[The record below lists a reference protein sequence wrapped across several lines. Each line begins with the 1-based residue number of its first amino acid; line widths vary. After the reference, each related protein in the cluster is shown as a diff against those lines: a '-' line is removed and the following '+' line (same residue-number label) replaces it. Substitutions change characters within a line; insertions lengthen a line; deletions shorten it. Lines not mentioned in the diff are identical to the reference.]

1 MWFHWDHHGW
11 GVGWW
16 LGHGGMSQE
25 SHLCDDQDGNVAIL
39 NSQLFECTGILKFI
53 QIWYIYIYMWDET
66 VWCNDRHTTGWMVTP
81 DEASNSQAAHG
92 PGGHHLF
99 FCGEEQPILETK
111 PDTEKTRCSPRTRNK
126 LFEQSCTFPPVTV
139 QVHCKL
145 WNVEKGGVQSAECEE
160 SGVLSGK
167 CSV

>member
-1 MWFHWDHHGW
+1 MMTKMGT
-11 GVGWW
+11 
-16 LGHGGMSQE
+16 SQF
-25 SHLCDDQDGNVAIL
+25 SIL
-39 NSQLFECTGILKFI
+39 NSLSALA
-53 QIWYIYIYMWDET
+53 YSSSIYMWDET

-126 LFEQSCTFPPVTV
+126 LFEQSCTFSPCYCT
-139 QVHCKL
+139 
-145 WNVEKGGVQSAECEE
+145 SA
-160 SGVLSGK
+160 L
-167 CSV
+167 